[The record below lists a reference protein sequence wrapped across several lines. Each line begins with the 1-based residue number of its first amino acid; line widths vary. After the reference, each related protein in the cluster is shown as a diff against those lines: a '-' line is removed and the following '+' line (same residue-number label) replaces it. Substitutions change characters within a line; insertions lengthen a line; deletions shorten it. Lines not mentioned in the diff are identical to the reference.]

1 MSENISSLKQV
12 IWGALRL
19 REVVFFSVFINLLM
33 LTPTFFML
41 EVYGRVVTSRN
52 EKTLLML
59 LILVLGL
66 YLILELLEWV
76 RLKVMHVSSLDFDQK
91 IRDIVFLGVF
101 SGRKINLDFPLQ
113 KSFDDLRVLREAFYS
128 PGFISLVDAPLAIL
142 TLIFLFTIHP
152 RIGWFALIGISIQ
165 LLITYFNQKSV
176 KEPIEKAA
184 ESSSKSQS
192 YAGNVSKNAEV
203 IKSMDMIG
211 GIASRWEGYQ
221 QSFLNQQA
229 KASYVGG
236 NFSAISK
243 MTQGLM
249 GSLILGLGC
258 LLAIEGVLDSA
269 GGMMIA
275 ASILMGRAMQP
286 LVQIITQW
294 RSLYSAVQAYERL
307 SLLVKSKILQAEPM
321 DLPAPTGN
329 LIVENVTVAIPKIQ
343 APILMGI
350 NFELNRGEILAVM
363 GPSASGKT
371 TLSKVIVGSWPLT
384 SGKVRY
390 DGADI
395 SHWEKE
401 KLGPYIGYLPQSIE
415 LFDGS
420 LAENIARFG
429 ELDQQKIIE
438 ASKWVGLDE
447 NISKLPD
454 GYETQVGIDG
464 TFLSGGMRQRIG
476 LARAI
481 YGLPRVIVLDEPNSS
496 LDLDGEAAF
505 LKTLQYLKQ
514 SQCTVVLVTHRSNV
528 MQYVD
533 KIMILVEG
541 RIKVI
546 GPRDEV
552 ISSLNAAAKAAKAS

>member
-1 MSENISSLKQV
+1 MPENISSLKQV
-12 IWGALRL
+12 IWNSIRL
-19 REVVFFSVFINLLM
+19 REVVFFSLFINLLM

-41 EVYGRVVTSRN
+41 EVYGRVVTSRS
-52 EKTLLML
+52 EKTLVML
-59 LILVLGL
+59 LLLVLGM

-76 RLKVMHVSSLDFDQK
+76 RLKVMHVSALDFDQR
-91 IRDIVFLGVF
+91 IRSIVFLGVF
-101 SGRKINLDFPLQ
+101 SGRRVNHDFPPQ
-113 KSFDDLRVLREAFYS
+113 KAFDDLRILREAFYS
-128 PGFISLVDAPLAIL
+128 QGFIALVDAPLAII

-152 RIGWFALIGISIQ
+152 RIGWFALFGISIQ
-165 LLITYFNQKSV
+165 LCITYFNQKSI
-176 KEPIEKAA
+176 KEPMEKAA

-192 YAGNVSKNAEV
+192 YALNVSKNAEV
-203 IKSMDMIG
+203 IKSMSMID
-211 GIASRWEGYQ
+211 GISSRWEAFQ
-221 QSFLNQQA
+221 QSFLNEQA
-229 KASYVGG
+229 KASYLGG
-236 NFSAISK
+236 NFSAVSK

-258 LLAIEGVLDSA
+258 LLAIEGELDGS
-269 GGMMIA
+269 GGMMIGG
-275 ASILMGRAMQP
+275 SILMGRAMQP

-294 RSLYSAVQAYERL
+294 KSLYSASQSYKRL
-307 SLLVKSKILQAEPM
+307 SLLVNSQVSQVEAM
-321 DLPAPTGN
+321 DLPPPTGS
-329 LIVENVTVAIPKIQ
+329 LRVDNVTIVIPKIQ
-343 APILMGI
+343 TPILTGI
-350 NFELNRGEILAVM
+350 NFELNQGEIVAVM

-371 TLSKVIVGSWPLT
+371 TLSKVIVGSWPLV

-395 SHWEKE
+395 SQWEKE

-429 ELDQQKIIE
+429 EVDYQKIIE

-447 NISKLPD
+447 KISNLPD
-454 GYETQVGIDG
+454 GYDTQVGIDG
-464 TFLSGGMRQRIG
+464 SLLSGGMRQRIG

-481 YGLPRVIVLDEPNSS
+481 YGLPRIIVLDEPNSS
-496 LDLDGEAAF
+496 LDLEGEAAF

-514 SQCTVVLVTHRSNV
+514 SKCTVVLVTHRSNV

-541 RIKVI
+541 RIKAF

-552 ISSLNAAAKAAKAS
+552 IASLNAAAKDTRV